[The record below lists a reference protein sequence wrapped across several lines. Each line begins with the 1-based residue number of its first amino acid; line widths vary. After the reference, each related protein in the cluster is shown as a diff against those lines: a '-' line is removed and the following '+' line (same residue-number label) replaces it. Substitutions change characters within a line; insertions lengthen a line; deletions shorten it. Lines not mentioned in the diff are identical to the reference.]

1 MYMEV
6 GEETLG
12 IVIINRHVKSLT
24 KLWNNLGLHTYV
36 PTTGNTDYETLTE
49 TELSGIYTDFFI
61 LSE

>member
-36 PTTGNTDYETLTE
+36 RTTGNADYETLTE